1 MHESSAPTAHSVRKT
16 LAAARILILDDEPTM
31 RSVIASTLRAAGC
44 EDVSQA
50 GNGPDALE
58 IIVRRRVELVVCD
71 WLMAPMNGLQFLQ
84 ALRATPHGAPLPV
97 IMLTANSDPADAQR
111 AQSLNVSGWLVKPI
125 SPPRLIERVCS
136 VLSLPDQSFSLEADL
151 GVDFSIVAEQF
162 RARLGQQL
170 SDLNALIAS
179 LPHQVGHVSRT
190 WINIIRI
197 FHFVKGQAGMFD
209 YGLITAIAELGQHL
223 LRAIER
229 DFDAAPK
236 VHHQLQ
242 RPLCALATAM
252 SLVLESDLR
261 GDGGAVGAKL
271 LDKLRSVSEP
281 VRLALEEATRAARHS

>member
-1 MHESSAPTAHSVRKT
+1 MNDPSAPTANSVRKT

-50 GNGPDALE
+50 GNGQEALE
-58 IIVRRRVELVVCD
+58 TIIRKRIELVVCD
-71 WLMAPMNGLQFLQ
+71 WMMTPMNGLQFLQ
-84 ALRATPHGAPLPV
+84 ALRATPHGAQLPA

-136 VLSLPDQSFSLEADL
+136 VLSLPDQAFSLEADL

-170 SDLNALIAS
+170 NDLNQLIAS
-179 LPHQVGHVSRT
+179 LPHQVGHVSGT

-209 YGLITAIAELGQHL
+209 YGLVTAIAELGQHL

-236 VHHQLQ
+236 IHHQLQ

-261 GDGGAVGAKL
+261 GDGGAVGQRL

>member
-1 MHESSAPTAHSVRKT
+1 MNDPSAHTAHSVRKT

-50 GNGPDALE
+50 GSGQEALAT
-58 IIVRRRVELVVCD
+58 IIRKRIELVICD
-71 WLMAPMNGLQFLQ
+71 WMMTPMNGLQFLQ
-84 ALRATPHGAPLPV
+84 ALRAAAHGSQLPV

-111 AQSLNVSGWLVKPI
+111 AQWLNVSGWLVKPI

-136 VLSLPDQSFSLEADL
+136 VLSLPDQAFSLEADL

-170 SDLNALIAS
+170 VDLNQLIAS
-179 LPHQVGHVSRT
+179 LPRQVGHVSGT

-197 FHFVKGQAGMFD
+197 FHFVKGQAGTFD

-223 LRAIER
+223 LRAVER

-236 VHHQLQ
+236 IGHQLQ
-242 RPLCALATAM
+242 RPLGALAAAM
-252 SLVLESDLR
+252 SLVLENNIR
-261 GDGGAVGAKL
+261 GDGGAVGQRL
-271 LDKLRSVSEP
+271 LDKLRSVTEP
-281 VRLALEEATRAARHS
+281 VRLALEEATRAAHHS